1 MVSATARLVFSIRTA
16 ANTFNNRNSSFNHFF
31 LVHDCRRFS
40 IDYSKSRTQTPL
52 QKQFENWTDRL
63 RPGFTAEDVVNALR
77 SQSDPDLA
85 LDIFR
90 WTSQQCRHNY
100 RHSSMVYHT
109 MLQISISQHRHS
121 HAEALIDEILS
132 GASSDIP
139 SLPLLNTIVH
149 FCCSRRNLFSRA
161 FDVFNHMRRLGGSC
175 KPSMETYSMLIGAL
189 VRRFDRSSVGFVYMH
204 SVRSLVRQM
213 KSSGVIPDTFLMNL
227 IIKAHSRCLEMD
239 AAIRVYKEMG
249 LYGCEPNEYT
259 YGYLSKGMCEKGRI
273 EEGMQYFRKMRE
285 LGFVPTAS
293 VYMTVTNSLS
303 LRCRFQEAVEI
314 VTDMIE
320 NSMSPDLLTNRTL
333 LEGLC
338 REGREEDAFVLLEE
352 LRKKKVLDEKT
363 YYRLFDGLKC
373 VCRPHHDGGSE

>member
-1 MVSATARLVFSIRTA
+1 
-16 ANTFNNRNSSFNHFF
+16 
-31 LVHDCRRFS
+31 
-40 IDYSKSRTQTPL
+40 
-52 QKQFENWTDRL
+52 
-63 RPGFTAEDVVNALR
+63 
-77 SQSDPDLA
+77 
-85 LDIFR
+85 
-90 WTSQQCRHNY
+90 
-100 RHSSMVYHT
+100 
-109 MLQISISQHRHS
+109 
-121 HAEALIDEILS
+121 
-132 GASSDIP
+132 
-139 SLPLLNTIVH
+139 
-149 FCCSRRNLFSRA
+149 
-161 FDVFNHMRRLGGSC
+161 
-175 KPSMETYSMLIGAL
+175 
-189 VRRFDRSSVGFVYMH
+189 
-204 SVRSLVRQM
+204 
-213 KSSGVIPDTFLMNL
+213 MNL